1 MKDVMNLPE
10 DRILELAARR
20 LKEEQAICKNTNRR
34 PYIMEDFTLE
44 YYHNSRKLKWFVD
57 PEGVH
62 IYFDVYEAASYS
74 EGFIDILL
82 SDRVY
87 KKQGELKNLVKLE
100 KRKGLEYAIR

>member
-1 MKDVMNLPE
+1 MKETIDLLGKTLTN
-10 DRILELAARR
+10 ILTALYGVVGRFGALCGDEGKKASV
-20 LKEEQAICKNTNRR
+20 N
-34 PYIMEDFTLE
+34 
-44 YYHNSRKLKWFVD
+44 YHNSRELKWFVD

-87 KKQGELKNLVKLE
+87 KKQGEGKSLLKLE
-100 KRKGLEYAIR
+100 KRKELKYAIR

>member
-1 MKDVMNLPE
+1 M
-10 DRILELAARR
+10 
-20 LKEEQAICKNTNRR
+20 
-34 PYIMEDFTLE
+34 
-44 YYHNSRKLKWFVD
+44 D

-87 KKQGELKNLVKLE
+87 KKQGELKEFGKIGKA
-100 KRKGLEYAIR
+100 KRTGVCNKVMNYRLWCSMGELLLKFDLG